1 VSFHSDPDM
10 RADLR
15 KPFPPH
21 LISKLPAT
29 SKRPALDYV
38 GHAAVTDRLNHAAPD
53 WTYHVDPVEVVFTD
67 GTKHVVAVMGTL
79 TIGGVSRV
87 EAGAVDSPSTYGQEL
102 KEAISDF
109 IRRGAM
115 RFGVALDLW
124 AKEDL
129 TSEPTATRT
138 SHLGGGSDNAGTGA
152 TQESPPASVPAPSV
166 GTGTPQERARE
177 GAASKPDEAP
187 PVSTSSAGEVGT
199 APAEATG
206 TEAEVAGEGTE
217 ASVPATPEQRTRL
230 LAVYKKPSEAKSKA
244 VQLFDRFEKIGDVLI
259 SDLTSSEVE
268 SLILAAAS

>member
-53 WTYHVDPVEVVFTD
+53 WTYTVEPVTVVDGG
-67 GTKHVVAVMGTL
+67 GTPHVVAVLGTL
-79 TIGGVSRV
+79 TVGGVSRT
-87 EAGAVDSPSTYGQEL
+87 EAGAVDSFSSYGQEL

-138 SHLGGGSDNAGTGA
+138 SHLGGGSENAGTGA
-152 TQESPPASVPAPSV
+152 THGSPPASVPAPS
-166 GTGTPQERARE
+166 
-177 GAASKPDEAP
+177 
-187 PVSTSSAGEVGT
+187 SAGEAGT
-199 APAEATG
+199 APAEASG
-206 TEAEVAGEGTE
+206 TEAEGAGEGPG

-230 LAVYKKPSEAKSKA
+230 LAVYGQRPAKAKAKA
-244 VQLFDRFEKIGDVLI
+244 VEMFDRFEKIGDVLI
-259 SDLTSSEVE
+259 ADLTSSEVE
-268 SLILAAAS
+268 ELILEAAGA